1 MKSPFGFIVTPVN
14 DTRYDNVKKIGEV
27 DFITS
32 SSKEDHT
39 VSNRFANVISTP
51 INYDGDVKVGDIL
64 VVHHNVFKYYNDM
77 KGREKSGR
85 SFLKDNLFIVEPN
98 QFFMYKQDGQW
109 KSHLDYCFVKPS
121 NKEESVIFNSDK
133 YQALTGTIEVTNPE
147 LTSLGL
153 KTGDKVCFKPESEY
167 EFKIDDQ
174 TLYRM
179 KSKNITMAL

>member
-109 KSHLDYCFVKPS
+109 KLV
-121 NKEESVIFNSDK
+121 N
-133 YQALTGTIEVTNPE
+133 G
-147 LTSLGL
+147 SL
-153 KTGDKVCFKPESEY
+153 
-167 EFKIDDQ
+167 I
-174 TLYRM
+174 
-179 KSKNITMAL
+179 

>member
-39 VSNRFANVISTP
+39 VSNRFANVVATP

-85 SFLKDNLFIVEPN
+85 SFLKDNLFVVEPT
-98 QFFMYKQDGQW
+98 QFFMYQQNGKW
-109 KSHLDYCFVKPS
+109 KSHLDYCFIKPS
-121 NKEESVIFNSDK
+121 SKEESIIFNNDRH
-133 YQALTGTIEVTNPE
+133 QALTGTVEITNPE
-147 LTSLGL
+147 LTDLGV
-153 KTGDKVCFKPESEY
+153 KKGNKVCFKPESEY
-167 EFKIDDQ
+167 EFKIDDKI
-174 TLYRM
+174 LYRM
-179 KSKNITMAL
+179 KSKNITMTL

>member
-1 MKSPFGFIVTPVN
+1 MKSPFGFIATPVN

-39 VSNRFANVISTP
+39 VSNRFANVVATP

-85 SFLKDNLFIVEPN
+85 SFLKDNLFIVEPT
-98 QFFMYKQDGQW
+98 QFFMYQQNGKW
-109 KSHLDYCFVKPS
+109 KSHLDYCFIKPS
-121 NKEESVIFNSDK
+121 SKEESIIFNNDRH
-133 YQALTGTIEVTNPE
+133 QALTGTVEITNPE
-147 LTSLGL
+147 LTDLGV
-153 KTGDKVCFKPESEY
+153 KKGNKVCFKPESEY
-167 EFKIDDQ
+167 EFKIDDKI
-174 TLYRM
+174 LYRM
-179 KSKNITMAL
+179 KSKNITMTL

>member
-39 VSNRFANVISTP
+39 VSNRFANVVSTP

-85 SFLKDNLFIVEPN
+85 SFLKDNLFIVEPT
-98 QFFMYKQDGQW
+98 QFFMYQQNGKW
-109 KSHLDYCFVKPS
+109 KSHLDYCFIKPS
-121 NKEESVIFNSDK
+121 SKEESIIFNNDRH
-133 YQALTGTIEVTNPE
+133 QALTGTVEITNPE
-147 LTSLGL
+147 LTDLGV
-153 KTGDKVCFKPESEY
+153 KKGNKVCFKPESEY
-167 EFKIDDQ
+167 EFKIDDKI
-174 TLYRM
+174 LYRM
-179 KSKNITMAL
+179 KSKNITMTL

>member
-39 VSNRFANVISTP
+39 VSNRFANVVATP

-77 KGREKSGR
+77 KGRERSGR

-133 YQALTGTIEVTNPE
+133 YQALTGTIE
-147 LTSLGL
+147 LGV
-153 KTGDKVCFKPESEY
+153 KKGDKVCFKPESEY
-167 EFKIDDQ
+167 EFKIDNQ

-179 KSKNITMAL
+179 KSKNITMTL

>member
-1 MKSPFGFIVTPVN
+1 MKSPFGFIVTPVKN
-14 DTRYDNVKKIGEV
+14 TRYDNVKKIGDV

-39 VSNRFANVISTP
+39 VSNRFANVVATP
-51 INYDGDVKVGDIL
+51 INYDGDIKVGDIL

-85 SFLKDNLFIVEPN
+85 SFLKDNLFIVEPT
-98 QFFMYKQDGQW
+98 QFFMYKQDDQW

-121 NKEESVIFNSDK
+121 SKEKSVIFNNDT
-133 YQALTGTIEVTNPE
+133 YQPLTGTIEVTNKILTE
-147 LTSLGL
+147 LGV
-153 KTGDKVCFKPESEY
+153 KKGDKVCFKPESEY

-179 KSKNITMAL
+179 KSKNITMTL